1 MLLSI
6 LPTYLLALILTI
18 RPQPSYSVPGLDI
31 WNVPSSKIITPDWFA
46 RNPPSIQYREL
57 EKRDGTNYNP
67 DGTPFLWLPE
77 DEYSGKNFFDDFDFF
92 IWDDPTGG
100 MVNYINRTTAFEKNL
115 AYVTD
120 DNKVVMRTDN
130 TSTLERGQHRNSV
143 RINTKK
149 TYTTGLFILDLDK
162 APYGCAIWPAFW
174 STGFNWPAEGE
185 IDILEGVHDNEHNQI
200 TWHTTQGCLYDENAT
215 FTGTIPEHNGVLS
228 TDCWNQANQGTG
240 CDVIEWS
247 RASYGPFFEAQG
259 GGVLAMKWDEND
271 ISVWS
276 FFRAAIPKDITAGT
290 PNPSEWGLPSARLMS
305 TMCDIPKHFARHT
318 VVFDITLCGAW
329 AGASYATSGCP
340 GTCDERLIHPENFET
355 AIWHINSLKVYRK
368 QLLSGNVTVAPG
380 SSYGSMKAQTAII
393 SLVIAVA
400 VAIMISI

>member
-1 MLLSI
+1 MPLNV
-6 LPTYLLALILTI
+6 LPAYLLQLVLILAI
-18 RPQPSYSVPGLDI
+18 WPLPSHSRPGSEI
-31 WNVPSSKIITPDWFA
+31 WKLVSKISTPDWFA
-46 RNPPSIQYREL
+46 QSQPSIQTREL

-77 DEYSGKNFFDDFDFF
+77 DEYSGKNFFDNFDFF
-92 IWDDPTGG
+92 SWRDPTEG
-100 MVNYINRTTAFEKNL
+100 MVNYVNRTTAFARNL

-120 DNKVVMRTDN
+120 DDKVVMRTDN
-130 TSTLERGQHRNSV
+130 TSTLERGIYRDSV

-174 STGFNWPAEGE
+174 STGFDWPAEGE

-200 TWHTTQGCLYDENAT
+200 AWHTTQGCLYDQNAT
-215 FTGTIPEHNGVLS
+215 FTGTIPLHDGVPS
-228 TDCWNQANQGTG
+228 TNCWNEINHNSG
-240 CDVIEWS
+240 CDVVEWS

-259 GGVLAMKWDEND
+259 GGILAMKWDEND

-276 FFRAAIPKDITAGT
+276 FFRAAIPRDITAGT
-290 PNPSEWGLPSARLMS
+290 PNPSEWGLPSARLMN
-305 TMCDIPKHFARHT
+305 TMCDISKHFARHT

-340 GTCDERLIHPENFET
+340 GTCDERLMHPENFEVR
-355 AIWHINSLKVYRK
+355 AL
-368 QLLSGNVTVAPG
+368 
-380 SSYGSMKAQTAII
+380 
-393 SLVIAVA
+393 
-400 VAIMISI
+400 